1 MTLPAKSVPESVA
14 HLDMGIIEA
23 ALIRNDASIRNAA
36 RDLNV
41 PSADLRKLMLLDQ
54 RLADASTEAVELQL
68 DECEANLR
76 EGLRSD
82 DPKRRDAISMFFLR
96 NVHRAAKR
104 GYAVAASA
112 ASFEVGFGDQAAPR
126 NYVIRWAN
134 EPDQETEEVERDGKR
149 LVMPRYGSDRADDA
163 DADGRGDD
171 FLEGEMTEPSVLI
184 DHAPAAAEPGVV
196 ESEPDPAPEPV
207 EPVVVEFAAVR
218 YERERVDAWIRNRLI
233 AYPLAS
239 CLLCRKPI
247 IAGQDWQEA
256 SNGVARARFHRACH
270 IEWRSEQEAAARQGL
285 GLEG

>member
-112 ASFEVGFGDQAAPR
+112 ASLEVSLGEREPR
-126 NYVIRWAN
+126 NIVISWLGER
-134 EPDQETEEVERDGKR
+134 ETETIERDGQTFE
-149 LVMPRYGSDRADDA
+149 VPRYG
-163 DADGRGDD
+163 DGRSDGY
-171 FLEGEMTEPSVLI
+171 LEGELVTPRTLIEHGVDHCVDHCVDHQVEPTIVEP
-184 DHAPAAAEPGVV
+184 AEPAAMVGL
-196 ESEPDPAPEPV
+196 DCICPV
-207 EPVVVEFAAVR
+207 ATSGEQRLVGLLGWGDSRSPSAA
-218 YERERVDAWIRNRLI
+218 AG
-233 AYPLAS
+233 
-239 CLLCRKPI
+239 
-247 IAGQDWQEA
+247 IAGRRHRLRMPIALGSMSFAGWR
-256 SNGVARARFHRACH
+256 GRAADHLYRLRCAVVNSRRGQNHRP
-270 IEWRSEQEAAARQGL
+270 
-285 GLEG
+285 